1 MTTSMGD
8 DTPTASFAPR
18 RRSEPRPSAAATAE
32 PLFVYDRARALAG
45 VRGRRHRRVV
55 DHEPHANLRLIRTL
69 ATVTR
74 SVAPRPADD
83 TSTEDRTGAHIA
95 APPRHSPRLGLLLNR
110 DGDRVRAPNV
120 GW

>member
-1 MTTSMGD
+1 LRGFVAADTDASSTTAQRHEGMHDPSTLTVRASLE
-8 DTPTASFAPR
+8 TP
-18 RRSEPRPSAAATAE
+18 
-32 PLFVYDRARALAG
+32 AL
-45 VRGRRHRRVV
+45 
-55 DHEPHANLRLIRTL
+55 EPHANLRLIRTL